1 MIKRRSNQAR
11 RDGTCYD
18 PGSIWEVIAGK
29 SEIQEKPWSNVKFEA
44 YLPQNINNKKN
55 VVIKYPLLPLALAS
69 LALLNPK
76 YATHVKY

>member
-44 YLPQNINNKKN
+44 YLPQNINKKKKCSHK
-55 VVIKYPLLPLALAS
+55 IPTLALAS
-69 LALLNPK
+69 QALLNPK